1 MAKKKEEKFQN
12 AVLGIE
18 SKLFQTA
25 DKMRGQMD
33 ASEYKHVVL
42 GLIFLK
48 YISHSFETHYQ
59 LLKTHG
65 EDVEDKDHY
74 IAETIFWVPKEAR
87 WSYLQ
92 SQARQPTIGKLID
105 EAMLALEKENPSLK
119 NVLTKDYGRPILNK
133 QMLGELID
141 LIGNIELNEDHKDML
156 GRVYEYFLGS
166 FAGAE
171 GKRGGEFYTPQ
182 CVVTLLVEML
192 EPYQGRI
199 YDPCCGSG
207 GMFVQ
212 SKKFLMA
219 HGGKMGNVAIY
230 GQETNHTTWR
240 LAKMNMAIRGIDA
253 DIAWNNEGSFHKDA
267 YRDIQMDY
275 ILANPPFNDS
285 DWGVERL
292 KEDMRWKY
300 GMPSAGNANFAWL
313 QHMIHHLTPSGK
325 AGVVL
330 ANGSMSSQQSGEGV
344 IRQKLIEHDLVDC
357 MVALPGQLFY
367 TTQIPACLWFL
378 SKNRK
383 KPVDRRGTILF
394 IDARKMGIMVERTRR
409 ELTPEEIQKIAHTYH
424 QWQGKEGTAAYEDMP
439 GFCKSVKIE
448 EVQRHDFVL
457 TPGRYVGSEDVEED
471 AEPFQIKFPRLV
483 AELEQLFDESH
494 TLTQKIRENFKRL
507 QTK

>member
-1 MAKKKEEKFQN
+1 
-12 AVLGIE
+12 
-18 SKLFQTA
+18 
-25 DKMRGQMD
+25 
-33 ASEYKHVVL
+33 
-42 GLIFLK
+42 
-48 YISHSFETHYQ
+48 
-59 LLKTHG
+59 
-65 EDVEDKDHY
+65 
-74 IAETIFWVPKEAR
+74 
-87 WSYLQ
+87 
-92 SQARQPTIGKLID
+92 
-105 EAMLALEKENPSLK
+105 
-119 NVLTKDYGRPILNK
+119 
-133 QMLGELID
+133 
-141 LIGNIELNEDHKDML
+141 
-156 GRVYEYFLGS
+156 
-166 FAGAE
+166 
-171 GKRGGEFYTPQ
+171 
-182 CVVTLLVEML
+182 
-192 EPYQGRI
+192 
-199 YDPCCGSG
+199 
-207 GMFVQ
+207 
-212 SKKFLMA
+212 
-219 HGGKMGNVAIY
+219 
-230 GQETNHTTWR
+230 
-240 LAKMNMAIRGIDA
+240 
-253 DIAWNNEGSFHKDA
+253 
-267 YRDIQMDY
+267 MDY